1 MRFSAAPWWGIPL
14 DAWSIETYYYVTMI
28 QFKRN
33 QIEEAISRLSGEK
46 SANPSSELQTRIKR
60 LLDLDRSLPRDSKS
74 KRPELANF
82 AFYSSESPGKGTEV
96 LFSNYEAFAILIGLQ
111 MLNHNWPQKFAVEML
126 RRLRREL
133 EEQHK
138 EILRLDPAELFDEE
152 RIRRDARPG
161 DLAVNTVSPIFLL
174 IWSDQRSAKDPA
186 PSAGIYNNHDAFA
199 VTKAKAGRSSTWLE
213 LTRPAHSLSAELSAS
228 LPRKRGRS

>member
-1 MRFSAAPWWGIPL
+1 ML
-14 DAWSIETYYYVTMI
+14 

-46 SANPSSELQTRIKR
+46 SAKPSSELQTRIKR
-60 LLDLDRSLPRDSKS
+60 LLDLDRSLPRNSRS
-74 KRPELANF
+74 KRPELANY
-82 AFYSSESPGKGTEV
+82 AFYSSESPGKGAEV
-96 LFSNYEAFAILIGLQ
+96 SFSSYEAFAIMIGLQ

-138 EILRLDPAELFDEE
+138 KILRLDPAELFDEE
-152 RIRRDARPG
+152 RIRLDAQPG
-161 DLAVNTVSPIFLL
+161 SRAVNTASPIFLL
-174 IWSDQRSAKDPA
+174 IWSDQRSANDPA
-186 PSAGIYNNHDAFA
+186 PSAGVYNNHDAFA

-213 LTRPAHSLSAELSAS
+213 LTRPAHSLSAQLSAS
-228 LPRKRGRS
+228 LPRKRGRG